1 MLKAEM
7 IGNLGA
13 DAEVKTGDGYSFV
26 SMRVANTENWKDE
39 AGQEHSDTQW
49 IDVAWNKTD
58 SELLKYLKAGTKV
71 YVRGFLRTRV
81 YSSLKDRKMKAGVT
95 INATEIELCGGSNDT
110 VPRQLIIPGSG
121 ELVDVNKYY
130 QATIDTSKWK
140 KGDVGELIDKAGR
153 RYTLVKDGWVAP
165 IVEEEETPQEEQPTQ
180 DAQS

>member
-13 DAEVKTGDGYSFV
+13 DAEVKSGDGYSFV
-26 SMRVANTENWKDE
+26 SMRVANTEKWKDE
-39 AGQEHSDTQW
+39 AGQDHTDTQW

-95 INATEIELCGGSNDT
+95 INATEIELCGGSSDT
-110 VPRQLIIPGSG
+110 VPRQLIIPETGDIV
-121 ELVDVNKYY
+121 EVAKYY
-130 QATIDTSKWK
+130 QANVDTKGWK
-140 KGDVGELIDKAGR
+140 KGDTGYLVDKAGNQ
-153 RYTLVKDGWVAP
+153 YTLVKDGWVAP
-165 IVEEEETPQEEQPTQ
+165 IPVAEEAPQEEQPTQ
-180 DAQS
+180 DTQS